1 MVERHTRGSK
11 KPIPQ
16 GLRVQVPSIAP
27 RVSIMNEDNDKKPIT
42 KCWTCSKE
50 LFDISE
56 FVVIRW
62 TPRFIGSYCLAC
74 NPEDDGDYD
83 D

>member
-1 MVERHTRGSK
+1 
-11 KPIPQ
+11 
-16 GLRVQVPSIAP
+16 
-27 RVSIMNEDNDKKPIT
+27 MNEDNDKKPIT